1 MSTVFHNCVPEKVH
15 MALVFFSFL
24 PLPRTSKIARTKA
37 AHFLSTQIF
46 RLFWIP
52 KNCPF
57 LNQATQKNTCQNF
70 PTQKIPESKISNQ
83 KTFSSIIPITS
94 LACRCF
100 LGACFSSLCT
110 NSCSTEDN
118 FPFPL
123 FYLSGK
129 WPMNSCEI
137 KCWQAKHD

>member
-24 PLPRTSKIARTKA
+24 SLSRTFKFARTKA
-37 AHFLSTQIF
+37 AHLLSTQMF

-52 KNCPF
+52 KNCP
-57 LNQATQKNTCQNF
+57 LNQATQKNICQNF
-70 PTQKIPESKISNQ
+70 PTQKKIPESKISNE
-83 KTFSSIIPITS
+83 KKFLRSSPS
-94 LACRCF
+94 LASHAGVFR
-100 LGACFSSLCT
+100 GAHFSSLRT

-118 FPFPL
+118 IPFPL

-129 WPMNSCEI
+129 WPINSCEI
-137 KCWQAKHD
+137 KCWQAKHN

>member
-15 MALVFFSFL
+15 IALVFFSFL
-24 PLPRTSKIARTKA
+24 SLSRTFKFARTKA

-52 KNCPF
+52 KNCP
-57 LNQATQKNTCQNF
+57 LNQATQKNICQNF
-70 PTQKIPESKISNQ
+70 PTQKNPRIKNFEWKKIPSL
-83 KTFSSIIPITS
+83 IPITS

-100 LGACFSSLCT
+100 RGARFSSLHT
-110 NSCSTEDN
+110 NSCSTEDKI
-118 FPFPL
+118 PFPL

-129 WPMNSCEI
+129 WPINSCEI
-137 KCWQAKHD
+137 KCWQAKHN

>member
-24 PLPRTSKIARTKA
+24 SLSRTFKFARTKA

-46 RLFWIP
+46 SLFWIP
-52 KNCPF
+52 KNCP

-83 KTFSSIIPITS
+83 KPFLRSSPS
-94 LACRCF
+94 LASHADVFGELVFHPSAQTPTQPKTTFLSHCF
-100 LGACFSSLCT
+100 I
-110 NSCSTEDN
+110 
-118 FPFPL
+118 
-123 FYLSGK
+123 
-129 WPMNSCEI
+129 WPINSCEI
-137 KCWQAKHD
+137 KCWQAKHN

>member
-1 MSTVFHNCVPEKVH
+1 MTTVFHNCAPETVH
-15 MALVFFSFL
+15 TALVFFSFL
-24 PLPRTSKIARTKA
+24 SLSRTIKNCQNKGSTFFINTNLQIVLNTQKLSLVKSSHPKKYLPKFSY
-37 AHFLSTQIF
+37 
-46 RLFWIP
+46 P
-52 KNCPF
+52 KNPGIE
-57 LNQATQKNTCQNF
+57 NF
-70 PTQKIPESKISNQ
+70 KPKKIS
-83 KTFSSIIPITS
+83 SVIPITS

-129 WPMNSCEI
+129 
-137 KCWQAKHD
+137 